1 MANGR
6 NNYGFNVVGAQG
18 LPSLISTPQIQPSRG
33 LNIPVP
39 AIRKERQSGRDT
51 TRAALLGALAPSL
64 AGAALKG
71 LAEIPALEKFIY
83 EARED
88 KPTAAEADLSGP
100 ITDPRLA
107 ELQQRRAELD
117 KQYPSLE
124 LPQTKTNFG
133 NLLEN
138 ILTYAPGLALGD
150 EPGTA
155 KAFLG
160 TAQSAR
166 KLSDTLRATRAA
178 AAADREKTKFTKLL
192 ELDDFERKIT
202 NSSVL
207 MTDPKTGAVTG
218 FQPFQRE
225 VLVSPTKERV
235 YIQSR
240 GDKNIDYVNVDD
252 SPENIPVPAGQYYIK
267 PEYVLSDADLK
278 DPEFKPVIEQNSNDP
293 STARISTIIGP
304 DGRKRRVFEVINEK
318 GEWETLEYLQ
328 RKGENWL
335 ISKSIDQATPPPV
348 GDKPNQAVLKD
359 FEDQIDR
366 INTNLAFAQT
376 ALPLLELLNEAD
388 RKGVT
393 DLKTV
398 TGGIYKGIDRFY
410 SELSTAMSFL
420 GIRRNFGFETNT
432 SSRVLDLVTRQAEL
446 NNDDTATEE
455 QRKRNARAL
464 ASQIQE
470 LKTEQGRPIKKLF
483 GMDVGSDEF
492 IDTISDRASIR
503 AGQIRLAY
511 AYAAAK
517 GQTGTALS
525 DRDVTNALISV
536 GEEETN
542 PYSIGHLI
550 SGLVQESIDGVD
562 AAPFSTYK
570 GKNSDDYEFRSYLT
584 SVLGVSKED
593 FEALEKEGITPEQK
607 EAILKSIYDQMMS
620 ATSGRSNINFKIIDD
635 KIGYFSFEDLLNR
648 NFPRA
653 NTSFFDL
660 LDYFK
665 NARKTDAPDGDG
677 GGLEPGRAGPIQ

>member
-1 MANGR
+1 MANGK

-18 LPSLISTPQIQPSRG
+18 LPSLVSTPQIQPSRG

-39 AIRKERQSGRDT
+39 VIRKERQSGRDT
-51 TRAALLGALAPSL
+51 TRAALLGALSPSI

-71 LAEIPALEKFIY
+71 LAQLPGLKNFIY

-88 KPTAAEADLSGP
+88 KPTVAEADLSGP

-117 KQYPSLE
+117 RQYPSLKPPE
-124 LPQTKTNFG
+124 TKTNFG

-155 KAFLG
+155 QAFLG

-166 KLSDTLRATRAA
+166 KLSDTLRTTRAA

-252 SPENIPVPAGQYYIK
+252 SPENIAVPAGQYYIK
-267 PEYVLSDADLK
+267 EEYALSDVALK
-278 DPEFKPVIEQNSNDP
+278 DPDTKSVIETNTNKS
-293 STARISTIIGP
+293 SMGRTSTIISP
-304 DGRKRRVFEVINEK
+304 DGRKVPVFEVINDK
-318 GEWETLEYLQ
+318 GEWETLESLQ
-328 RKGENWL
+328 RKGENWV
-335 ISKSIDQATPPPV
+335 ISRSIDQAKPPPV
-348 GDKPNQAVLKD
+348 GGPNQAVLKD
-359 FEDQIDR
+359 FEDQLDR
-366 INTNLAFAQT
+366 INTNVSFAQT
-376 ALPLLELLNEAD
+376 AQPLLELLNEAD
-388 RKGVT
+388 KQGRT

-398 TGGIYKGIDRFY
+398 TGGVYKGLDRFY
-410 SELSTAMSFL
+410 SELSTAMRFL
-420 GIRRNFGFETNT
+420 GIRRNYGFETKT

-446 NNDDTATEE
+446 NKDENVTEE

-464 ASQIQE
+464 ASQLQE
-470 LKTEQGRPIKKLF
+470 LETEQGRPIKRLF
-483 GMDVGSDEF
+483 GMDIGSDEF
-492 IDTISDRASIR
+492 INTISDRASIR

-525 DRDVTNALISV
+525 DRDVINALVTV
-536 GEEETN
+536 GAEETN
-542 PYSIGHLI
+542 PYAIGHLI

-562 AAPFSTYK
+562 AAPFSAYK
-570 GKNSDDYEFRSYLT
+570 GKNSDDYEFRAYLT
-584 SVLGVSKED
+584 SVLGVSKEE
-593 FEALEKEGITPEQK
+593 FETLRKEDTTPKQRTAALRN
-607 EAILKSIYDQMMS
+607 IYEQMMD

-635 KIGYFSFEDLLNR
+635 KIGYFSFEDLLNQS
-648 NFPRA
+648 FPRA
-653 NTSFFDL
+653 DTPLFDL
-660 LDYFK
+660 LDYFRD
-665 NARKTDAPDGDG
+665 ARKTDALDGDG
-677 GGLEPGRAGPIQ
+677 GDLEPRSGGAIQ

>member
-1 MANGR
+1 MANGK

-18 LPSLISTPQIQPSRG
+18 LPSLVSTPQIQPSRG

-39 AIRKERQSGRDT
+39 ALRKERQSGRDT
-51 TRAALLGALAPSL
+51 TRAALLGALSPSI

-88 KPTAAEADLSGP
+88 KPTATEVDLSGP
-100 ITDPRLA
+100 ISDPRLA

-117 KQYPSLE
+117 KQYPSLKPPE
-124 LPQTKTNFG
+124 TKTNFG

-155 KAFLG
+155 QAFLG

-178 AAADREKTKFTKLL
+178 AAADRETTKFTKLL
-192 ELDDFERKIT
+192 ELKDFERKIT

-252 SPENIPVPAGQYYIK
+252 SPENIAVPAGQYYIK
-267 PEYVLSDADLK
+267 EEYALSDVALK
-278 DPEFKPVIEQNSNDP
+278 DPDTKSVIETNTNKS
-293 STARISTIIGP
+293 SMGRTSTIISP
-304 DGRKRRVFEVINEK
+304 DGRKVPVFEVINDK
-318 GEWETLEYLQ
+318 GEWETLESLQ
-328 RKGENWL
+328 RKGENWV
-335 ISKSIDQATPPPV
+335 ISRSIDQAKPPPV
-348 GDKPNQAVLKD
+348 GDDVDQAVLKD

-366 INTNLAFAQT
+366 INTNVSFAQT
-376 ALPLLELLNEAD
+376 AQPLLELLSEAD
-388 RKGVT
+388 RLGRT
-393 DLKTV
+393 DLKTA
-398 TGGIYKGIDRFY
+398 TGGVYKGLDRFY
-410 SELSTAMSFL
+410 SELSTAMRFI
-420 GIRRNFGFETNT
+420 GIRRNYGFETKT

-446 NNDDTATEE
+446 NKDENVTEE

-464 ASQIQE
+464 ASQLQE
-470 LKTEQGRPIKKLF
+470 LETEQGRPIKRLF
-483 GMDVGSDEF
+483 GMDIGSDEF
-492 IDTISDRASIR
+492 INTISDRASIR

-525 DRDVTNALISV
+525 DRDVINALVTV
-536 GEEETN
+536 GAEETN
-542 PYSIGHLI
+542 PYAIGHLI

-562 AAPFSTYK
+562 AAPFSAYK
-570 GKNSDDYEFRSYLT
+570 GKNSDDYEFRAYLT
-584 SVLGVSKED
+584 SVLGVSKEE
-593 FEALEKEGITPEQK
+593 FETLRKEDTTPEQRT
-607 EAILKSIYDQMMS
+607 AALRNIYEQMMD
-620 ATSGRSNINFKIIDD
+620 ATSGRSNINFKIIDG
-635 KIGYFSFEDLLNR
+635 KIGYFSFEDLLNQS
-648 NFPRA
+648 FPRA
-653 NTSFFDL
+653 DTPLFDL

-665 NARKTDAPDGDG
+665 NARKTDAPDGDD
-677 GGLEPGRAGPIQ
+677 GGLEPRSGGRIQ